1 VSGLPGSTGPRGNRS
16 SEEERRSGDERRS
29 GLERRDEDDGPP
41 RGGSVAEGS
50 ASESGPTA
58 DGVAASPLAPLS
70 ADPAAAATALP
81 ASVAP
86 AELDADLDDPA
97 VARDD
102 ATAADARVDDER
114 RSGED
119 RRDGTDRRSGEGVTA
134 DQLSLGRRLRQPRT
148 IISLILPIVLIIL
161 FTRALPGFRLDQIPG
176 LVLKANPI
184 LLLGAF
190 LVFYIG
196 FPLRGLRWAIL
207 IRGTGFPLRIRDAT
221 EIIFISWLVNCLVP
235 AKLGDLYRAYLLKI
249 NSTVSLSRTFGTVF
263 IERVLDLFAIVVF
276 GLGSGY
282 WSFRGRLPGEVQV
295 VFAIGVAF
303 VVILAAALLTMRNFG
318 RRIITALP
326 LPHRVLE
333 FYDRF
338 EEGVFSAVGL
348 RALPRLIV
356 VTALIW
362 STEAMRLFLV
372 VEALGFP
379 EIHLGISGAFFVALT
394 GSLLTAVPFTPAG
407 IGIVE
412 GAVVFVLTQIY
423 NVPPTEALAIT
434 LVDRVISVL
443 SIIGFGSIAYWLSP
457 KRRGAG
463 VALNDPASAPDTA

>member
-1 VSGLPGSTGPRGNRS
+1 MSGLPGSAGPRGG
-16 SEEERRSGDERRS
+16 ERRSGD
-29 GLERRDEDDGPP
+29 D
-41 RGGSVAEGS
+41 
-50 ASESGPTA
+50 
-58 DGVAASPLAPLS
+58 
-70 ADPAAAATALP
+70 
-81 ASVAP
+81 
-86 AELDADLDDPA
+86 
-97 VARDD
+97 
-102 ATAADARVDDER
+102 R

-119 RRDGTDRRSGEGVTA
+119 RRDAAATADAGATLDAAAPAAPIDAPASAIAPDVPAGIPGGAPVDERRSGDDRRSGEDRRASETVTA

-148 IISLILPIVLIIL
+148 IVSLVLPIILIVL

-176 LVLKANPI
+176 LILEANPI
-184 LLLGAF
+184 LLLAAF
-190 LVFYIG
+190 AVFYAG
-196 FPLRGLRWAIL
+196 FPLRGFRWAIL
-207 IRGTGFPLRIRDAT
+207 IRGTGFPLRIKDAT

-249 NSTVSLSRTFGTVF
+249 NTTVSLSRTFGTVF
-263 IERVLDLFAIVVF
+263 IERILDLFAIVVF

-295 VFAIGVAF
+295 VFAIGVA
-303 VVILAAALLTMRNFG
+303 VVILLAGGLLTMRNFG

-326 LPHRVLE
+326 LPHRVME

-356 VTALIW
+356 ITALIW

-412 GAVVFVLTQIY
+412 GAVVFVLTQVY

-443 SIIGFGSIAYWLSP
+443 SIIGFGSLAYWFSP

-463 VALNDPASAPDTA
+463 VEDPGPAEVRGSA